1 MWYHAYVV
9 INSVWMAATALG
21 SWEKFTFLW
30 HFVDSLHLTLR
41 RYGKHGWL
49 LKMMCRSLSRL
60 SFLFIAGGLSL
71 RRFGCW
77 VEGVKGNEGQGC
89 KASCCHLQHPAFFLL
104 LSCKHLLSHSPSSLT
119 WKEFL
124 TDTLSYL
131 LQMALTREKKPEMGF
146 SCSLFPHEWDHRTC
160 PQVLKTIECSCNGK

>member
-1 MWYHAYVV
+1 MDGCHSTGIMRKVY
-9 INSVWMAATALG
+9 IFCDIL
-21 SWEKFTFLW
+21 
-30 HFVDSLHLTLR
+30 LTLCIW
-41 RYGKHGWL
+41 HSVDMENMVWL
-49 LKMMCRSLSRL
+49 LKLMCRSLSRL

-71 RRFGCW
+71 WRFGCW

-104 LSCKHLLSHSPSSLT
+104 LSCKHLSHSTSSLT

-131 LQMALTREKKPEMGF
+131 LQMALTSEKKPEMGF
-146 SCSLFPHEWDHRTC
+146 SCSLFLHEWDHRTC